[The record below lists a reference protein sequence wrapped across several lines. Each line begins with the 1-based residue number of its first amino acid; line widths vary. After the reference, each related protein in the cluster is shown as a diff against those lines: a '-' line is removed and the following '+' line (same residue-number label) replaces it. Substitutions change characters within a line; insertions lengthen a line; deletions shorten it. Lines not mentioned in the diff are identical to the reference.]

1 MNTNKILSKEKR
13 RFMQGHSAGLT
24 DRPRKPDEQELIL
37 TVMRLLPFAS
47 IRVSYSCPLAV
58 SVRGEKGGSGL
69 ADRGREGF

>member
-47 IRVSYSCPLAV
+47 I
-58 SVRGEKGGSGL
+58 GGLRS
-69 ADRGREGF
+69 R